1 MEISKRDYFAASALS
16 GLVGRISHESD
27 ESIYER
33 VAAEAYA
40 YADAMM
46 RLTRT
51 LHDPIEITPDELA
64 QRESSKDS
72 IIPVRLP

>member
-16 GLVGRISHESD
+16 ALIARIPPEGD
-27 ESIYER
+27 EAVYER
-33 VAAEAYA
+33 VANEAYA

-64 QRESSKDS
+64 QREASKDS